1 MQPESETEQ
10 PKATPKSLE
19 KSPRRT
25 QNGAIAQLVEQWTE
39 NPCVPGSNP
48 GGTTKTGHRIYSLF
62 GFSFVSR
69 VTDVLFFQIEN
80 QNPVKKQFLD

>member
-10 PKATPKSLE
+10 PKATTKRFE

-48 GGTTKTGHRIYSLF
+48 GGTTKTRT
-62 GFSFVSR
+62 SFK
-69 VTDVLFFQIEN
+69 TDVRVFF
-80 QNPVKKQFLD
+80 LGAGC